1 MEWLVAVVALMLVVI
16 VDRVRWWRFTRGG
29 AFRCRVR
36 ALSGPPACWPRLGSR
51 WTRRMWACW
60 HDNELHVRRRRP
72 WSRTV
77 RLPARIRSE
86 GVYGVPAGDPDRC
99 GPSPL
104 AIELV
109 VRGGARVEV
118 AAPDTARL
126 ALVGPYL
133 TVATRNL
140 PEAPVPDTGS

>member
-1 MEWLVAVVALMLVVI
+1 MEWLVAVVVLLLVVI
-16 VDRVRWWRFTRGG
+16 LDRVRWWRFARGG
-29 AFRCRVR
+29 AFRCRIR
-36 ALSGPPACWPRLGSR
+36 ALSGPPPCWPRLDGR

-60 HDNELHVRRRRP
+60 HDDRLHVRRRRP

-77 RLPARIRSE
+77 RLPARIRSD
-86 GVYGVPAGDPDRC
+86 GVYTVPAGDPDRC
-99 GPSPL
+99 GPRPL

-109 VRGGARVEV
+109 VRSGARVEV
-118 AAPDTARL
+118 AAPEAARL